1 MLKIITRK
9 GGGGSSIASETTWRY
24 QAYQTTFL
32 TSILKTVISI
42 RKDPGVEIDSEE
54 IDDCHRLPLWRNSR
68 RQDKRVIATFVNR
81 KHSEALVRDKKRLSR
96 KSFNHLNVSNK
107 VFVSVS
113 LCSHYRYIWG
123 KCKDLQRQGQIR

>member
-9 GGGGSSIASETTWRY
+9 GRGGSSIAAETTWRY

-54 IDDCHRLPLWRNSR
+54 IDDCHRLPL
-68 RQDKRVIATFVNR
+68 
-81 KHSEALVRDKKRLSR
+81 
-96 KSFNHLNVSNK
+96 
-107 VFVSVS
+107 
-113 LCSHYRYIWG
+113 
-123 KCKDLQRQGQIR
+123 